1 MSEVEGVHN
10 GTFDYIQLKGD
21 TGPLVYPGGFVLVFY
36 LLYWLTDQGKN
47 IYLAQFLFL
56 FLYVAVQALVFAIY
70 KHSQKIPVWVIVL
83 LCLSK
88 RIHSIFILRLF
99 NDTFA
104 MFFLYLA
111 IYFFLKDRWSLG
123 CFSYSFAVGIKMNIF
138 LFAPGLLLLLLRRFG
153 VFGTIPKLGLCA
165 AVQLVLALP
174 FLVTNPMGYITR
186 AFDLSRVF
194 IYFWSVNWQFISES
208 LFLSPQWGFFL
219 LGLTIFFWSLFCY
232 KKWLCRSEK
241 LRNVLTPGKNKTIS
255 SHYLLWVLFTS
266 NLIGVI
272 FSRSLHYQFYVW
284 YFHTIPFL
292 LWTTS
297 LYTPFR
303 LAVMLC
309 IEISWNVYPARM
321 SSSLLLFSCHMI
333 LLFALWFSPPIEP
346 YSTLSKIRH

>member
-1 MSEVEGVHN
+1 MNSVNKYLPILLVLAEIFLNFFIIENVPYTEIDWKAYMSEVEGVHN

-123 CFSYSFAVGIKMNIF
+123 CFSY
-138 LFAPGLLLLLLRRFG
+138 R
-153 VFGTIPKLGLCA
+153 
-165 AVQLVLALP
+165 
-174 FLVTNPMGYITR
+174 
-186 AFDLSRVF
+186 
-194 IYFWSVNWQFISES
+194 SVCNS
-208 LFLSPQWGFFL
+208 
-219 LGLTIFFWSLFCY
+219 
-232 KKWLCRSEK
+232 
-241 LRNVLTPGKNKTIS
+241 
-255 SHYLLWVLFTS
+255 
-266 NLIGVI
+266 
-272 FSRSLHYQFYVW
+272 
-284 YFHTIPFL
+284 
-292 LWTTS
+292 
-297 LYTPFR
+297 
-303 LAVMLC
+303 
-309 IEISWNVYPARM
+309 
-321 SSSLLLFSCHMI
+321 
-333 LLFALWFSPPIEP
+333 
-346 YSTLSKIRH
+346 